1 MVYYVL
7 FNDVDNG
14 MKLYNLLKS
23 AKIAVTIAPAPREA
37 SKCCGISLLFKNKK
51 DIPSIQEC
59 IANNNIEINKIFEME
74 SKINPKR
81 DRFC

>member
-7 FNDVDNG
+7 FNDVENG
-14 MKLYNLLKS
+14 MKLYKLLK
-23 AKIAVTIAPAPREA
+23 AAEIAVTIAPTPREA
-37 SKCCGISLLFKNKK
+37 SKCCGISLLFKNKE

-74 SKINPKR
+74 SKINSKR